1 MKNPIISVK
10 EARKILGKDAD
21 GMSDEQIEETI
32 QTLDTLAGHALELA
46 KQELSRKRD
55 AKALA
60 ELTYDIYKDTQNK
73 G

>member
-46 KQELSRKRD
+46 KQELSRK
-55 AKALA
+55 
-60 ELTYDIYKDTQNK
+60 T
-73 G
+73 